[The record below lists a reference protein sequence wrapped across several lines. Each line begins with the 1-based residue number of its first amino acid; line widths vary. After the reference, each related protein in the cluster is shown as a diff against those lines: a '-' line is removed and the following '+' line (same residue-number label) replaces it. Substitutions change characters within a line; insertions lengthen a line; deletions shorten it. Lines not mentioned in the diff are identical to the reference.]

1 MAAQTDPH
9 TLKAIHIY
17 DGCFST
23 SLNFAEITGYLKTVI
38 PDVAVCLHKEF
49 MHCHAWGD
57 RQDRAINQAQILAG
71 TFARIKVI
79 DPRQRNRTTE
89 PLYGEIEYEER
100 RLLNTAKQPWGILYD
115 GEKLQEIYN
124 AQLPQEERGMHDLHL
139 VLTNQ
144 LFGTWARDDLRY
156 HARTSIYG
164 IPCLIS
170 TSGLVE
176 APAKLRAYYQSH
188 QLGLPQELLEK
199 HFQGQFLNHD
209 DPRLTE
215 VLKGY
220 IMQAV
225 FYYQEGNPFCANPD
239 CRLYN
244 AHWQHEL
251 IHAQINSSCE
261 FCPEHTAALHN
272 IRSAAFLFE
281 I

>member
-1 MAAQTDPH
+1 MAVQTDRRI
-9 TLKAIHIY
+9 LKAIHLY

-23 SLNFAEITGYLKTVI
+23 GLNFPEIIGYLKIVI
-38 PDVAVCLHKEF
+38 PDVVVYLHKEF
-49 MHCHAWGD
+49 MHCHVWEE
-57 RQDRAINQAQILAG
+57 RQDNTINHAQILAD

-89 PLYGEIEYEER
+89 PLYGEIEYEKR
-100 RLLNTAKQPWGILYD
+100 RLLNATNQPWGIMYD

-124 AQLPQEERGMHDLHL
+124 AQLSQGERGMHELHL
-139 VLTNQ
+139 ILTNQ

-176 APAKLRAYYQSH
+176 APAKSRTYYQSH

-199 HFQGQFLNHD
+199 YFQGQFLIHD

-225 FYYQEGNPFCANPD
+225 FYYWEGNPFCDNPE

-251 IHAQINSSCE
+251 IHAQLNSSCE
-261 FCPEHTAALHN
+261 FCPEHTAALQN
-272 IRSAAFLFE
+272 IRSADFLS
-281 I
+281 